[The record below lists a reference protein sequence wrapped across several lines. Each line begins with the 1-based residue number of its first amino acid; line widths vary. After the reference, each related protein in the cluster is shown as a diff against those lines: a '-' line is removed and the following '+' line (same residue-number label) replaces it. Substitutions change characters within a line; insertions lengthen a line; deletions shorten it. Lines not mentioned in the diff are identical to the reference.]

1 MALSPDR
8 AFHPSMSKQKS
19 YATVTRVKH
28 DNAVASVV
36 PNIASERANCLSFTI
51 PEGTKV
57 SIPDVA
63 QALEKL
69 GDGVQCFVPLIED
82 GTIILQVVEDSEN
95 AKKLVH
101 KMIEDGLPLKG
112 ITAMIAKLPQAA
124 AGGER
129 VAGRVQD
136 FTPTTM
142 GIAALKAHLEKFG
155 DLITFRLNHHAGTRI
170 YNRSADFLIN
180 ISQSHKLPPS
190 AFRVDNETWAED
202 VKITIVT
209 RTKFC
214 YFCRS
219 TEHVRKECTE
229 APRCYH
235 CGDRDHAPS
244 RCRTRNKP
252 VETVFDKSF
261 SAYVHKGPYNWSND
275 DMPMDDF
282 EVQREPALKGSI
294 TSIHAPGGALA
305 APEAQQKEMM
315 DVVPGPS
322 VQTTE
327 SGSLAVQKTSV
338 PRSVSTDNVVQSRIA
353 TVVDLS
359 GFQTV
364 RGKSHK
370 GSSSISSARERSGP
384 YDRNPEEL
392 KRARRLSTS
401 L

>member
-1 MALSPDR
+1 
-8 AFHPSMSKQKS
+8 MSKQKS
-19 YATVTRVKH
+19 YATATRVKH

-51 PEGTKV
+51 PKGTKV

-219 TEHVRKECTE
+219 TEHVRRECTE

-282 EVQREPALKGSI
+282 EVQCEPALKGSI
-294 TSIHAPGGALA
+294 TSDHAPGGPLA
-305 APEAQQKEMM
+305 AAEARQKEMIH
-315 DVVPGPS
+315 VIPKPS
-322 VQTTE
+322 ERTTE
-327 SGSLAVQKTSV
+327 SGSPAVFQTSV
-338 PRSVSTDNVVQSRIA
+338 PPSVSNEPILGKRAPTAIDSS
-353 TVVDLS
+353 D
-359 GFQTV
+359 FQTV
-364 RGKSHK
+364 TKRQHRGA
-370 GSSSISSARERSGP
+370 SSISSPRPSP
-384 YDRNPEEL
+384 YDPSPGRVGE
-392 KRARRLSTS
+392 RQRRLSTS
-401 L
+401 S

>member
-1 MALSPDR
+1 
-8 AFHPSMSKQKS
+8 MSKQKS
-19 YATVTRVKH
+19 YATVARVKH

-51 PEGTKV
+51 PKGTKV

-69 GDGVQCFVPLIED
+69 GEGVECFVPLIED
-82 GTIILQVVEDSEN
+82 GTIILQVIENSEN

-101 KMIEDGLPLKG
+101 KMIENGLPLKG

-129 VAGRVQD
+129 IAGRVQD
-136 FTPTTM
+136 LTPTTM

-155 DLITFRLNHHAGTRI
+155 DLINFRLNHHPGTRV
-170 YNRSADFLIN
+170 YNRTAEFLIN
-180 ISQSHKLPPS
+180 VSQSHKLPPS

-244 RCRTRNKP
+244 RCRNRNKP

-261 SAYVHKGPYNWSND
+261 FAHAHIGPYDWSND
-275 DMPMDDF
+275 DMPLDDF
-282 EVQREPALKGSI
+282 EVQREPALEGSI
-294 TSIHAPGGALA
+294 TSAHAPGGALA

-315 DVVPGPS
+315 DVVPGTS
-322 VQTTE
+322 VQATE
-327 SGSLAVQKTSV
+327 SGSPAVVQISV
-338 PRSVSTDNVVQSRIA
+338 PPSVSNEPILGKRASTAIDS
-353 TVVDLS
+353 S

-364 RGKSHK
+364 TKKQHRGA
-370 GSSSISSARERSGP
+370 SSISSPRPSP
-384 YDRNPEEL
+384 YDPSPGRVDE
-392 KRARRLSTS
+392 RQRRLSTS
-401 L
+401 S